1 MNQNE
6 LKKLLWMH
14 RTNMSTWVFDLKIV
28 YTEIETDH
36 GQHHNQTN
44 ERYGICL
51 WMVRNEA
58 TGFLADW

>member
-36 GQHHNQTN
+36 GQHQMKQMK
-44 ERYGICL
+44 EMEFVYE
-51 WMVRNEA
+51 WYA
-58 TGFLADW
+58 TRQLAF